1 MRLRSPVVVSGYWPV
16 TTVRNHPAEVNHES
30 SLTYGAKPGGYG
42 GSPGLAVVCA
52 QVQHVAVNAAL
63 RTVVS
68 IVAVALAYYA
78 TAQVGLVLALV
89 EGQVTPLWLPTGI
102 SVAALLIGGRRLWP
116 GIALGAFA
124 TNVTLSAGHWSAV
137 VITAGNTAAPL
148 VAWYLLN
155 RFGFRPA
162 LDRLKDALLLVFI
175 GALAA
180 MLISAAVGTA
190 ALGMGG
196 VIGWHDVPAVMSVWW
211 TGDAMGVLVFT
222 PLLLTVPRR
231 WKAPPRRL
239 VEGGVLLLVT
249 AGLASVVT
257 VSGSRLLF
265 LVFPMLIWAA
275 LRFQHA
281 LAAPCAVIISVAAV
295 MAASG
300 GHFSADALPATMIV
314 LQAFNGTVALTG
326 LILSAITSE
335 RNQARQA
342 IERAC
347 EQLAETVAHYQEE
360 GVRTR
365 LGRVVPPGT
374 PAS

>member
-1 MRLRSPVVVSGYWPV
+1 M
-16 TTVRNHPAEVNHES
+16 
-30 SLTYGAKPGGYG
+30 
-42 GSPGLAVVCA
+42 
-52 QVQHVAVNAAL
+52 NAAL
-63 RTVVS
+63 RTAVT

-89 EGQVTPLWLPTGI
+89 NGQVTPLWLPTGI
-102 SVAALLIGGRRLWP
+102 SVAALLMRGRGIWP

-124 TNVTLSAGHWSAV
+124 TNIALNAGFWSVV
-137 VITAGNTAAPL
+137 VITVGNTAAPL

-162 LDRLKDALLLVFI
+162 LDRLKDALLLVFA
-175 GALAA
+175 GALGA
-180 MLISAAVGTA
+180 MLVSALVGATA
-190 ALGMGG
+190 LRIGG
-196 VIGWHDVPAVMSVWW
+196 VIEWPDFLAVMSVWW

-222 PLLLTVPRR
+222 PLLLTLPRR
-231 WKAPPRRL
+231 WTVSPRRL
-239 VEGGVLLLVT
+239 VEGGVLLVVT

-257 VSGSRLLF
+257 VSESRLLF

-295 MAASG
+295 MAAAG
-300 GHFSADALPATMIV
+300 GHFSTQALPATMIV

-326 LILSAITSE
+326 LILSAITRE

-347 EQLAETVAHYQEE
+347 EQLAETVARYQEE
-360 GVRTR
+360 GVRKR
-365 LGRVVPPGT
+365 LGRVVPPGS